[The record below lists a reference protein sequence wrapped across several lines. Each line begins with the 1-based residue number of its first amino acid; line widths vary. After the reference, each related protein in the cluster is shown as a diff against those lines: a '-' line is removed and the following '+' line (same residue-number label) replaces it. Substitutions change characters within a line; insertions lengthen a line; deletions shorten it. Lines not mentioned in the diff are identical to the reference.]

1 MQTEIDNLSYQKD
14 KLAAENQQQLLKLEE
29 SIKSK
34 KDLNELLDQVKNN
47 LVDMRTE
54 KENLSNELVQ
64 LK

>member
-54 KENLSNELVQ
+54 KENLINELVQ

>member
-1 MQTEIDNLSYQKD
+1 
-14 KLAAENQQQLLKLEE
+14 LKLEE

>member
-29 SIKSK
+29 LIKNK

-54 KENLSNELVQ
+54 KENLSIELVQ

>member
-14 KLAAENQQQLLKLEE
+14 KLASENQQQLLKLEE

>member
-14 KLAAENQQQLLKLEE
+14 KLASENQQQLLKLEE

-47 LVDMRTE
+47 LVDIKGR
-54 KENLSNELVQ
+54 KS
-64 LK
+64 